1 MTNKIVSDVLVPL
14 VEREGE
20 RAVMGRELHKFL
32 ELDSNYTTWFNRM
45 VSYGFTEGTDYVS
58 KKGNVLSEQRNRSY
72 EQLDHIISLDMAK
85 ELCMI
90 QRSDKGRQARQYF
103 IEVEKRYRAQQPP
116 ELSRLELLEIAT
128 KAEKERLAL
137 EARVEADKPKVL
149 FADAVAAS
157 KTSILVGE
165 LAKLMRQNG
174 VPNVGQKSLFGWLR
188 DNGYLIKAA
197 RSDKN
202 MPTAESMRR
211 GLFEIKETTSTQ
223 PDGHI
228 VVHKTPKVTG
238 KGQQFFLNLFLTG
251 KAAV

>member
-1 MTNKIVSDVLVPL
+1 MTDSVVSDVLVPL

-32 ELDSNYTTWFNRM
+32 DIETPYAKWFNRM
-45 VSYGFTEGTDYVS
+45 VTYGFTETQDFWTF
-58 KKGNVLSEQRNRSY
+58 LSESTGGRPSQ
-72 EQLDHIISLDMAK
+72 DHIISLDMAK